1 MGKQA
6 VLDRIQEL
14 GLLAVIRGPNADD
27 TVRVVDALVAGGVL
41 GIEITFTTPDALD
54 VMARLAKQYGDQ
66 IVLGAGTCTTPEHAR
81 SAADAGAVFLV
92 SPHTEPELAAAMTG
106 TGLPT
111 MMGALTPSEVMQ
123 AVKLGSDIVKMF
135 PGSLGGPS
143 YMKALKG
150 PYPGL
155 KIMPTG
161 GVALDNIA
169 AWFAAGAVAVGAGSQ
184 LCPKDWIAAGRFDDI
199 TLRAEEYT
207 RAIAEAR
214 TTR

>member
-123 AVKLGSDIVKMF
+123 AVKLGSDIVKLF